1 VSSEPETSAGK
12 RDLSPHILST
22 SVHLIG
28 FSTTLIGLVKVAE
41 AHIGP
46 SHVARYAGLAALV
59 FLFSAGASYLSIHY
73 ANQPGVSRQ
82 LEWIAD
88 IVFTCGLVG
97 ITAIAILFAFE
108 VI

>member
-1 VSSEPETSAGK
+1 MSSEPETSAGR
-12 RDLSPHILST
+12 RDLSSHILST

-46 SHVARYAGLAALV
+46 SHVDRYAGVAALV
-59 FLFSAGASYLSIHY
+59 FRLSAGASYLSIHY
-73 ANQPGVSRQ
+73 ANRARVSQQ

-88 IVFTCGLVG
+88 FVFTCGLVG
-97 ITAIAILFAFE
+97 ISAISIFFAFE

>member
-1 VSSEPETSAGK
+1 MSSEPETGTGK

-46 SHVARYAGLAALV
+46 SHVDRYAGLAALV
-59 FLFSAGASYLSIHY
+59 FLLSAGASYLSIHY
-73 ANQPGVSRQ
+73 ADRLRVSQ
-82 LEWIAD
+82 KLERIAD
-88 IVFTCGLVG
+88 LVFTCGLVG
-97 ITAIAILFAFE
+97 ISAISIFFAFE